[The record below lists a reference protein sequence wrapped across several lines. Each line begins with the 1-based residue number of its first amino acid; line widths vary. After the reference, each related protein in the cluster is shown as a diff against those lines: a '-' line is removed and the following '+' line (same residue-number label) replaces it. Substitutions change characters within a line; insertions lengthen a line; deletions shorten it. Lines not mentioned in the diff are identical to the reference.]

1 MDNLSDCNGLLYCL
15 SSLLHST
22 GQNGAPPPPPP
33 SSSLIDM
40 SEAAGRD
47 KQIFCRIVNYKY
59 QIIPPASKEDI
70 S

>member
-33 SSSLIDM
+33 PPPPPSHPSSSLIDM

-47 KQIFCRIVNYKY
+47 KQICILQNCKL
-59 QIIPPASKEDI
+59 
-70 S
+70 